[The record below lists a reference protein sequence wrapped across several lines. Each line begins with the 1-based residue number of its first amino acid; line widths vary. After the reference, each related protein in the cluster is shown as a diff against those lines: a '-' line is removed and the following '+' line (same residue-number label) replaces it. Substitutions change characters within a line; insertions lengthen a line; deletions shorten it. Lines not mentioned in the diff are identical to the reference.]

1 MVVAGWR
8 ATTAKAGLR
17 QLALTVSLGRVEFS
31 IGKVF
36 LLCSARTRL
45 RRPVTEAS
53 SFPFKK
59 TQRLRFIAT
68 ATLSAAGIRF
78 ESSPR
83 AHGM

>member
-8 ATTAKAGLR
+8 ATTAKAGRIFRWLLR

-36 LLCSARTRL
+36 LLCSAQTRL

-59 TQRLRFIAT
+59 TQRCHGNFISGRDT
-68 ATLSAAGIRF
+68 I
-78 ESSPR
+78 
-83 AHGM
+83 